1 MISLKKYLD
10 SAPSGTDADCW
21 QQNDEIASVAIAAY
35 GSALEAIGNCS
46 IDACPGL
53 GSELKQRLDEL
64 NRNLSSSMNCDSLQL
79 TDRQVQEHLQAL
91 GKTNGHALPANE
103 RRSEGVADRDGP
115 DCRIGWRPRPTLR
128 WTDQRGYYPPHRNRQ
143 LG

>member
-79 TDRQVQEHLQAL
+79 TDRQVQEHLQAW
-91 GKTNGHALPANE
+91 G
-103 RRSEGVADRDGP
+103 RRTATHYQQTSDEVKELLIVMA
-115 DCRIGWRPRPTLR
+115 RIPGLR
-128 WTDQRGYYPPHRNRQ
+128 HR
-143 LG
+143 L